1 MILTF
6 DSYYFDNKA
15 KTVSISFDDWSTEE
29 NYKVETELIENI
41 EEYQS
46 GEFYKR
52 ELPCI
57 LSLLNKIEIQNV
69 TTIIIDG
76 FVYLDDNKR
85 LGLGG
90 HLYQHLQ
97 SKIPIIGVA
106 KTNFATLEINK
117 RQLLRGKSIKPLYI
131 TSIGIDLD
139 YATELIK
146 NMKGNNRIPTL
157 LKSLDTL
164 TKEKT
169 VANMSLCQV
178 GLGEVIEH

>member
-1 MILTF
+1 MILAF
-6 DSYYFDNKA
+6 DTYYYNDLA
-15 KTVSISFDDWSTEE
+15 KTVCISFDNWNNEE
-29 NYKVETELIENI
+29 KFQIYNEIIESI

-57 LSLLNKIEIQNV
+57 LSLLDKIETQNI

-76 FVYLDDNKR
+76 FVYLDDNQR

-90 HLYQHLQ
+90 HLYQQLQ
-97 SKIPIIGVA
+97 GKIPIIGVA
-106 KTNFATLEINK
+106 KTNFATLEKNK

-157 LKSLDTL
+157 LKTLDTL
-164 TKEKT
+164 TKEK
-169 VANMSLCQV
+169 NC
-178 GLGEVIEH
+178 G

>member
-1 MILTF
+1 MILAF
-6 DSYYFDNKA
+6 DTYYFDNKA
-15 KTVSISFDDWSTEE
+15 KTVSICFDNWSDEE
-29 NYKVETELIENI
+29 NYKVETEVIENS

-57 LSLLNKIEIQNV
+57 LSLLDKIKTQNV

-76 FVYLDDNKR
+76 FVYLDDNQK

-90 HLYQHLQ
+90 HLYLQ
-97 SKIPIIGVA
+97 LQGKIPIIGVA
-106 KTNFATLEINK
+106 KTNFATLEKNK
-117 RQLLRGKSIKPLYI
+117 RQLLRGSSMKPLYI

-157 LKSLDTL
+157 LKTLDTL
-164 TKEKT
+164 TKEKD
-169 VANMSLCQV
+169 C
-178 GLGEVIEH
+178 G

>member
-1 MILTF
+1 MILAF
-6 DSYYFDNKA
+6 DTYYFDNKA
-15 KTVSISFDDWSTEE
+15 KTVSICFDDWSDEE
-29 NYKVETELIENI
+29 NYKVETEVIENS

-57 LSLLNKIEIQNV
+57 LSLLDKIKTQNV

-76 FVYLDDNKR
+76 FVYLDDNQR

-90 HLYQHLQ
+90 HLYLQ
-97 SKIPIIGVA
+97 LQGKIPIIGVA
-106 KTNFATLEINK
+106 KTNFATLEKNK
-117 RQLLRGKSIKPLYI
+117 RQLLRGSSMKPLYV

-139 YATELIK
+139 SATELIK

-157 LKSLDTL
+157 LKTLDTL
-164 TKEKT
+164 TKEKD
-169 VANMSLCQV
+169 C
-178 GLGEVIEH
+178 G